1 MPKTAAP
8 TSIPLAPA
16 RAAFFAAQ
24 GIPPAGKPALLSA
37 LERTGFVRT
46 LGGIDV
52 YLALRARV
60 PGLSRADLDRAVDR
74 HEAQVLPSVR
84 GCIYLVPRRDAAVAL
99 RAADLLSRGRAE
111 REHQKAGIRPGEVG
125 KVAREVLAALKKAGP
140 STTDALRRA
149 LPEGVVRSLGE
160 AGKKVGISSPL
171 PPVLRLLEFEGKVER
186 TLDGG
191 RLDTE
196 RYLWRAAEKSPF
208 EGARVPEDP
217 VDLWA
222 RLGEV
227 FFRAAGLGTLKSFAE
242 WAGISLRDATA
253 AAGKLPLA
261 PVAIE
266 GVEETHLVLEAERR
280 SLLEAKGTNGAVSF
294 LPFEDNLLALRGGP
308 AILVDPAFHGLRV
321 PVWGGK
327 DDRLGAVRFMSYRS
341 IVAEGRVVGFWEFD
355 PKPGRV
361 VVACFDKVKPPVRKR
376 IDAEAAE
383 VGAFITRELGHG
395 KSFSIDS
402 DAELSKRAAALA
414 KLAR

>member
-1 MPKTAAP
+1 MAKTAAP
-8 TSIPLAPA
+8 TSISLAQA

-24 GIPPAGKPALLSA
+24 GIPPAGKPALLPA

-52 YLALRARV
+52 YLAVRARV

-99 RAADLLSRGRAE
+99 RAADLLSRARSE
-111 REHQKAGIRPGEVG
+111 REHTKAGIKRGEVE
-125 KVAREVLAALKKAGP
+125 KVAQAVLAGLKKAGP

-160 AGKKVGISSPL
+160 AGKKVGISSTL
-171 PPVLRLLEFEGKVER
+171 PPALRLLEFEGKVER
-186 TLDGG
+186 TLEGG

-196 RYLWRAAEKSPF
+196 RYLWRATERSPF

-217 VDLWA
+217 IDLWA
-222 RLGEV
+222 RLGKTY
-227 FFRAAGLGTLKSFAE
+227 FRAAGLGTLKGFAE
-242 WAGISLRDATA
+242 WAGISQRDATA

-261 PVAIE
+261 PVSIE
-266 GVEETHLVLEAERR
+266 GIEETHLLLEPERR
-280 SLLEAKGTNGAVSF
+280 SLLEGRGTDGTVSF

-327 DDRLGAVRFMSYRS
+327 EDKLGAVRCMSFRT
-341 IVAEGRVVGFWEFD
+341 IVAEERVVGFWEFD
-355 PKPGRV
+355 PGPGKV
-361 VVACFDKVKPPVRKR
+361 VVACFDKVRPPVRKR

-383 VGAFITRELGHG
+383 VGAFIAKELGHG

-414 KLAR
+414 RLAR

>member
-1 MPKTAAP
+1 MASTASAA
-8 TSIPLAPA
+8 TIPLAQA

-24 GIPPAGKPALLSA
+24 GIPPAGKPAILPA
-37 LERTGFVRT
+37 LDRIGFVRT

-52 YLALRARV
+52 YLAVRARV

-111 REHQKAGIRPGEVG
+111 REHQKAGIKPGEVA
-125 KVAREVLAALKKAGP
+125 KVAQAVLAALKKAGP

-149 LPEGVVRSLGE
+149 LPGGVVRSLGE

-171 PPVLRLLEFEGKVER
+171 PPALRLLEFEGKVER
-186 TLDGG
+186 TLEGG

-196 RYLWRAAEKSPF
+196 RYLWRAAARSPF

-217 VDLWA
+217 IDLWA
-222 RLGEV
+222 RLGEI

-261 PVAIE
+261 SVSIE
-266 GVEETHLVLEAERR
+266 GVEDPHLVLETERR
-280 SLLEAKGTNGAVSF
+280 ALLETKGTDGAVSF

-308 AILVDPAFHGLRV
+308 AILVDPAF
-321 PVWGGK
+321 
-327 DDRLGAVRFMSYRS
+327 
-341 IVAEGRVVGFWEFD
+341 
-355 PKPGRV
+355 
-361 VVACFDKVKPPVRKR
+361 
-376 IDAEAAE
+376 
-383 VGAFITRELGHG
+383 
-395 KSFSIDS
+395 
-402 DAELSKRAAALA
+402 
-414 KLAR
+414 